1 MVSRVIG
8 FGDSHRREVDDA
20 RAYSAAFVEANM
32 VKRLAAKS
40 SWAVANAC
48 LQTFGGFGFAAE

>member
-1 MVSRVIG
+1 
-8 FGDSHRREVDDA
+8 
-20 RAYSAAFVEANM
+20 M